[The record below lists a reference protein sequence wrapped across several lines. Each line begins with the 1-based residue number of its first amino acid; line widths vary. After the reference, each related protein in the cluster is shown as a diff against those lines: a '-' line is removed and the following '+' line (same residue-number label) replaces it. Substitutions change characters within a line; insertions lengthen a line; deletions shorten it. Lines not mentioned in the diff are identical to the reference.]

1 MRHRFSL
8 SQGLHQSE
16 HGKRSLLNVKDEEE
30 ADQGVTSAKEVVFLS
45 VADLELAGSR
55 ELPLPPRPA

>member
-16 HGKRSLLNVKDEEE
+16 HGNVEDEEE

-55 ELPLPPRPA
+55 ELPHPARPA